1 MNRQKKPNETKD
13 NQRERNHTQ
22 KFESLLHRSRPK
34 NAGGSRQGHCCLA
47 EKGRQVK
54 RILAIDPGMSGG
66 IAYHGHGGIIL
77 DSMPATDQDVSTLIL
92 DRLGITDVCY
102 IEKVGGYVGGKGA
115 PGSAMFNFGRNVGF
129 IHGLIA
135 STKTR
140 VIEVAPQRWQKTI
153 QAGTK
158 ATHGTRWKA
167 HLKQIAQQRHPRL
180 SITLKTADALLILE
194 HALIAEGVK

>member
-1 MNRQKKPNETKD
+1 MT
-13 NQRERNHTQ
+13 
-22 KFESLLHRSRPK
+22 
-34 NAGGSRQGHCCLA
+34 
-47 EKGRQVK
+47 
-54 RILAIDPGMSGG
+54 RILAIDPGASGG
-66 IAYHGHGGIIL
+66 IAHFANKRVIVEP
-77 DSMPATDQDVSTLIL
+77 MPDTDGDIRDVLINWL
-92 DRLGITDVCY
+92 AQSDVVY

>member
-1 MNRQKKPNETKD
+1 
-13 NQRERNHTQ
+13 
-22 KFESLLHRSRPK
+22 
-34 NAGGSRQGHCCLA
+34 
-47 EKGRQVK
+47 VK

-66 IAYHGHGGIIL
+66 LAHYGPSGVTL
-77 DSMPATDQDVSTLIL
+77 DAMPATDADVRDLVL
-92 DRLGITDVCY
+92 DRLGVTDVVY

-115 PGSAMFNFGRNVGF
+115 PGSSMFNFGRNVGF
-129 IHGLIA
+129 LLGLIA

-140 VIEVAPQRWQKTI
+140 LIEVPPQRWQKTL
-153 QAGTK
+153 QCGVK
-158 ATHGTRWKA
+158 ATYGTGWKG

>member
-1 MNRQKKPNETKD
+1 M
-13 NQRERNHTQ
+13 
-22 KFESLLHRSRPK
+22 
-34 NAGGSRQGHCCLA
+34 
-47 EKGRQVK
+47 K

-66 IAYHGHGGIIL
+66 LAHYGPSGVTL
-77 DSMPATDQDVSTLIL
+77 DAMPATDADVRDLVL
-92 DRLGITDVCY
+92 DRLGVTDVVY
-102 IEKVGGYVGGKGA
+102 VEKVGGYVGGKGA
-115 PGSAMFNFGRNVGF
+115 PGSAMFHFGRNVGF

-194 HALIAEGVK
+194 HALIAEGLK